1 MYKKLLLFCLMFFLP
16 AFLSFAQG
24 VPAQKAMI
32 NSDINIYSA
41 DTVKGKNTMFVFVRE
56 GCSVCKKQE
65 EFVANDPTIRDFFDV
80 TFLDIGEP
88 QNKKMWEIL
97 IEKNQLSKVTPIT
110 LVGGDVLV
118 GFNEKTTSKKIF
130 DHKDDHTQYDVSYY
144 LGDSNVS
151 GMEGDDASVCQVD
164 SSASC
169 SVDAP
174 SDPAQTHDNIMTLPY
189 FGDINVKETSL
200 FLMAS
205 VLGFIDGFNPCAMWV
220 LLTFLI
226 ILSQV
231 GDKKKMIS
239 LAGIFI
245 LAEAVMYFMI
255 LNVWYQTWDFISL
268 DQWVT
273 PAVGILAIGSGI
285 YFLYK
290 AYKNKGKLTCNVT
303 SFEHQQ
309 KTTQKIREA
318 VSKPLTIITIIAVLG
333 IAFSVNIIEFACSVG
348 IAQSFTK
355 IMEINALGFLGRQWY
370 IFIYSLFYM
379 ADDFVVFALAI
390 VGYQRFHLVGAK
402 YSHLSTIVGGIL
414 MIVIGIFMTFFPNL
428 LVF

>member
-1 MYKKLLLFCLMFFLP
+1 MP
-16 AFLSFAQG
+16 AFFVFAQDTSIR
-24 VPAQKAMI
+24 QTTI
-32 NSDINIYSA
+32 DSDINIYSSVA
-41 DTVKGKNTMFVFVRE
+41 TQNKAMMIVFVRD
-56 GCSVCKKQE
+56 GCSACKKQE
-65 EFVANDPTIRDFFDV
+65 DFLTSDPTIKELFSV
-80 TFLDIGEP
+80 TFLDIGES
-88 QNKKMWEIL
+88 QNKKMWEAL
-97 IEKNQLSKVTPIT
+97 VEKHQLSKVTPIT
-110 LVGGDVLV
+110 LIGGDVLV
-118 GFNEKTTSKKIF
+118 GFSEKTTSKKIF
-130 DHKDDHTQYDVSYY
+130 EHKNDHTQYDIAYY
-144 LGDSNVS
+144 LDKTENADNG
-151 GMEGDDASVCQVD
+151 EASVCQVD
-164 SSASC
+164 SSSSC
-169 SVDAP
+169 SVDA
-174 SDPAQTHDNIMTLPY
+174 SADSSQTQENIMTLPY
-189 FGDINVKETSL
+189 FGEVNVKETSL

-273 PAVGILAIGSGI
+273 PAVGLLAIGAGM
-285 YFLYK
+285 YFLHK
-290 AYKNKGKLTCNVT
+290 AYKNKGKLTCDVT
-303 SFEHQQ
+303 SLEHQQ
-309 KTTQKIREA
+309 KTTQKIRET
-318 VSKPLTIITIIAVLG
+318 VSKPMTIITIISVLG

-355 IMEINALGFLGRQWY
+355 IMEINSLGFLGRQWY

-379 ADDFVVFALAI
+379 VDDFLVFGLAI
-390 VGYQRFHLVGAK
+390 AGYQRFHLVGAK
-402 YSHLSTIVGGIL
+402 YSHLSTIIGGVLMIIIGIL
-414 MIVIGIFMTFFPNL
+414 MTFFPNL